1 MVISWPK
8 QIKDKDGL
16 RDQFHHVNDIDPT
29 LLEAIGIEQP
39 KYVNGIKQ
47 KPTEGFGFAY
57 TFADGGAKAE
67 GRKRTQS
74 FEPIGNRGIYHDGWM
89 ASAFIKNP
97 GIRRA
102 PRTLPW
108 TSGNFTT

>member
-16 RDQFHHVNDIDPT
+16 RDQFHHVNDIVPT

-47 KPTEGFGFAY
+47 KPTEGFGFA
-57 TFADGGAKAE
+57 
-67 GRKRTQS
+67 
-74 FEPIGNRGIYHDGWM
+74 
-89 ASAFIKNP
+89 
-97 GIRRA
+97 
-102 PRTLPW
+102 
-108 TSGNFTT
+108 